1 MLDTDPTATVDDL
14 EHDLADLDEAEL
26 PAIEQHGNGASG
38 AITEDEAT
46 VALAAAIATPVEEP
60 TELGDLDAIALDG
73 LGARPLPI
81 TPIPFLK
88 RKVYGRYRSVGAPFQ
103 VELRVDVDGPS
114 PTMRISADYYSIS
127 GATVSYFGSMRVDS
141 PAVAVTA
148 THVVITGLGRYTWA
162 AGAPRVKVTIPRVPL
177 TSAPAA
183 ATMQHLLSSGSPGA
197 TYICRYVGPAFRA
210 VLFEQD
216 CQDTVP
222 TPFVSYNT
230 GSLPSGGPARTLS
243 VGAAFAEAGVQLLT
257 TGSNNIISTTEAGTN
272 SAWSDA
278 ELHASMIRHFSR
290 WRDVPQWAV
299 WLFHARLHDLGTG
312 LYGIMFDQ
320 QGKQR
325 QGCAVF
331 YAGIGGTTA
340 DARRL
345 QAYTCVHELGHCF
358 NLLHSWQKS
367 LANPPQPNRPASP
380 SWMNYPWRFPGG
392 AGAFWSAFPFKFD
405 AQELVHIRHA
415 FQKDVIM
422 GGNPFGTGSALED
435 LESWRQP
442 VEDRSGLILELDAPA
457 SFAYGAPVTVQV
469 KLTSADPRGIV
480 VTKHLRPRNG
490 NVEIAIAQPDGRVV
504 EYEPLL
510 HHCMNDEDTIVLGGE
525 QQAFADMA
533 FIHYGKDGFYF
544 ERPGTY
550 RLRARYTAP
559 DGSIIVSDTTTI
571 RIRPPATAEDAEVAE
586 LLFGDEQGT
595 LMYLVGSDFEGLQ
608 RGNDALTRVWEEHP
622 EHPLANVARLIQGVN
637 AAREFKEIQPDN
649 TVSVREPD
657 LDAAAGLLAPIL
669 DIASMRKSVAKKKEE
684 GERTAIVARQ
694 LRTEIAPAQPD
705 AALEG
710 YLVARRR
717 EIAAEVGGDLD

>member
-1 MLDTDPTATVDDL
+1 MLDTDPTATVDEY

-26 PAIEQHGNGASG
+26 HLEPQQNGGSATI
-38 AITEDEAT
+38 AEDD
-46 VALAAAIATPVEEP
+46 AIAAVAAVLAPPVEEP
-60 TELGDLDAIALDG
+60 TQLGDLEAAAIDG
-73 LGARPLPI
+73 LGARQLPI
-81 TPIPFLK
+81 PPVPILK
-88 RKVYGRYRSVGAPFQ
+88 RKVYGRYRSTGAPYQ

-127 GATVSYFGSMRVDS
+127 GATVSYFGSMRVDAPVVS
-141 PAVAVTA
+141 ITPS
-148 THVVITGLGRYTWA
+148 HVVIKGTGRYTWA
-162 AGAPRVKVTIPRVPL
+162 AGATGVKVTIPRVPI
-177 TSAPAA
+177 SSSPAA
-183 ATMQHLLSSGSPGA
+183 ATMQHILPSGSPGA
-197 TYICRYVGPAFRA
+197 TYICRYVGPGFRA

-222 TPFVSYNT
+222 DPFTSYNT

-243 VGAAFAEAGVQLLT
+243 VIGAYAEAGVQLLS
-257 TGSNNIISTTEAGTN
+257 TGANNVISTAEAGAN
-272 SAWSDA
+272 GAWSDA
-278 ELHASMIRHFSR
+278 ELHAAMVRHFSR

-331 YAGIGGTTA
+331 YAGIGGTSA

-367 LANPPQPNRPASP
+367 LASPPQPNRPASP

-392 AGAFWSAFPFKFD
+392 AGAFWSAFPFRFD
-405 AQELVHIRHA
+405 APELVHIRHG

-422 GGNPFGTGSALED
+422 GGSPFGTGSALED
-435 LESWRQP
+435 LESWREP
-442 VEDRSGLILELDAPA
+442 VEDRSGLRLELEAPV

-469 KLTSADPRGIV
+469 KLTSADPRGIE

-490 NVEIAIAQPDGRVV
+490 NVEIAIAQPGGRVV

-510 HHCMNDEDTIVLGGE
+510 HHCMSDEDTIALGGE
-525 QQAFADMA
+525 QQSYADMA
-533 FIHYGKDGFYF
+533 FLHYGKEGFYF

-559 DGSIIVSDTTTI
+559 DGSVVVSGTTTI
-571 RIRPPATAEDAEVAE
+571 RVRPPATAEDVEVADM
-586 LLFGDEQGT
+586 LFGDEQGT
-595 LMYLVGSDFEGLQ
+595 LMYLVGSDFDGLQ
-608 RGNDALTRVWEEHP
+608 RGNEALTKIWSEHP
-622 EHPLANVARLIQGVN
+622 DHPLADVARLIQGVN
-637 AAREFKEIQPDN
+637 AAREFKQIEADDTVTVRKPD
-649 TVSVREPD
+649 V
-657 LDAAAGLLAPIL
+657 DAAVGLLAPVM
-669 DIASMRKSVAKKKEE
+669 DVGAVRKTAGKKKEE
-684 GERTAIVARQ
+684 LDKTTAVAKQ
-694 LRTEIAPAQPD
+694 LRTEIAPEAGD
-705 AALEG
+705 AIQG
-710 YLVARRR
+710 YIVARRR
-717 EIAAEVGGDLD
+717 EIAAEVGTALN

>member
-14 EHDLADLDEAEL
+14 EHDLADLDEVEL
-26 PAIEQHGNGASG
+26 PLEQHPNGG
-38 AITEDEAT
+38 AATIAEDEAAT
-46 VALAAAIATPVEEP
+46 AISVALAPPVEEP
-60 TELGDLDAIALDG
+60 TELGDLDAVALDG
-73 LGARPLPI
+73 LGARPLP
-81 TPIPFLK
+81 TQPLPFLK
-88 RKVYGRYRSVGAPFQ
+88 RKVYGRYRSAGAPYQ

-114 PTMRISADYYSIS
+114 PTMRISADYFAIS
-127 GATVSYFGSMRVDS
+127 GATVSYFGSMRVDA
-141 PAVAVTA
+141 PAVAITA

-162 AGAPRVKVTIPRVPL
+162 AGAPRVRVTIPRVPL

-183 ATMQHLLSSGSPGA
+183 ATMQHLLPSGSPGA
-197 TYICRYVGPAFRA
+197 TYICRYLGPAFRT

-222 TPFVSYNT
+222 SPFAAYNT

-243 VGAAFAEAGVQLLT
+243 AITAYAEAGVQLLT
-257 TGSNNIISTTEAGTN
+257 TGGNDVVSTAEAGAN
-272 SAWSDA
+272 AAWSDA

-290 WRDVPQWAV
+290 WRDLPQWAV
-299 WLFHARLHDLGTG
+299 WLFHARLHDIGPN

-331 YAGIGGTTA
+331 YQGIGGTTA

-345 QAYTCVHELGHCF
+345 QLYTCIHELGHCF

-367 LANPPQPNRPASP
+367 LATPPQPNRPASP

-392 AGAFWSAFPFKFD
+392 PAAFWSAFPFRFD

-415 FQKDVIM
+415 FLKDVIM
-422 GGNPFGTGSALED
+422 GGNPFGTGAALED
-435 LESWRQP
+435 LESWSQP
-442 VEDRSGLILELDAPA
+442 VEDRSGIRLELAAPA
-457 SFAYGAPVTVQV
+457 SFAFGAPVTVEV
-469 KLTSADPRGIV
+469 KLTSIDPRGV
-480 VTKHLRPRNG
+480 VVSKHIRPRNG
-490 NVEIAIAQPDGRVV
+490 NVEIAIAQPSGRVV

-510 HHCMNDEDTIVLGGE
+510 SHCVSDEDAIVLGGE
-525 QQAFADMA
+525 EQAYADRA

-544 ERPGTY
+544 EQPGTY

-559 DGSIIVSDTTTI
+559 DGSVVVSDTLAI
-571 RIRPPATAEDAEVAE
+571 RVLPPATAEDVAVAD

-608 RGNDALTRVWEEHP
+608 RGNDALTRIWEEHP

-637 AAREFKEIQPDN
+637 AAREFKEIQADN
-649 TVSVREPD
+649 TVRVREPD
-657 LDAAAGLLAPIL
+657 AATAKGLLAPIM
-669 DIASMRKSVAKKKEE
+669 DVAAVRKTAAKRKEE
-684 GERTAIVARQ
+684 GEKTTAVARE
-694 LRTEIAPAQPD
+694 LRTEIAPAQED

-710 YLVARRR
+710 YIVARRR
-717 EIAAEVGGDLD
+717 EIAAEVGTGLD

>member
-26 PAIEQHGNGASG
+26 SLEPHQNGGSA

-46 VALAAAIATPVEEP
+46 AALASVLAPPVEEP
-60 TELGDLDAIALDG
+60 TQLGDLEAAAIDG
-73 LGARPLPI
+73 LGARQLPI
-81 TPIPFLK
+81 TPIPILK
-88 RKVYGRYRSVGAPFQ
+88 RKVYGRYRSTGTPYQ

-114 PTMRISADYYSIS
+114 PTMRISADYYAIS
-127 GATVSYFGSMRVDS
+127 GATVSYFGSMRVDAPIVS
-141 PAVAVTA
+141 ITA
-148 THVVITGLGRYTWA
+148 SHVVIKGIGRYTWA
-162 AGAPRVKVTIPRVPL
+162 AGAPRVKVTIPRVPF
-177 TSAPAA
+177 TAAPAA
-183 ATMQHLLSSGSPGA
+183 ATMQHIQPSGSPGA
-197 TYICRYVGPAFRA
+197 TYICRYLGPGFRA
-210 VLFEQD
+210 MLFEQD

-222 TPFVSYNT
+222 SPFTSYNT

-243 VGAAFAEAGVQLLT
+243 VVTAFAEAGVQVLT
-257 TGSNNIISTTEAGTN
+257 TGANNVISTAEAGAN

-278 ELHASMIRHFSR
+278 ELHAAMIRHFSR
-290 WRDVPQWAV
+290 WREVPQWAV

-367 LANPPQPNRPASP
+367 LATPPQPNRPASP

-392 AGAFWSAFPFKFD
+392 AGAFWSAFPFRFD
-405 AQELVHIRHA
+405 APELVHIRHG

-435 LESWRQP
+435 LESWREP
-442 VEDRSGLILELDAPA
+442 VEDRSGLRLELEAPT
-457 SFAYGAPVTVQV
+457 SFAFGAPVTVEV
-469 KLTSADPRGIV
+469 KLTSADPRGIQ

-510 HHCMNDEDTIVLGGE
+510 HHCMSDEDTIALGGE
-525 QQAFADMA
+525 QRSYADRA
-533 FIHYGKDGFYF
+533 FIHYGKQGFYF
-544 ERPGTY
+544 ESPGTY

-559 DGSIIVSDTTTI
+559 DGSVVVSDTTAI
-571 RIRPPATAEDAEVAE
+571 RVRPPATAEDVEVAD

-595 LMYLVGSDFEGLQ
+595 LMYLVGSDFDGLR
-608 RGNDALTRVWEEHP
+608 RGNEALTQVWSEHP
-622 EHPLANVARLIQGVN
+622 DHPLADVARLIQGVN
-637 AAREFKEIQPDN
+637 AAREFKQIEADDTVTVRKPD
-649 TVSVREPD
+649 VDSAV
-657 LDAAAGLLAPIL
+657 GLLAPVL
-669 DIASMRKSVAKKKEE
+669 DLTAVRKTVAKKKEE
-684 GERTAIVARQ
+684 MDKTTAVARQ
-694 LRTEIAPAQPD
+694 LRTEIAPAQSDP
-705 AALEG
+705 ALEG
-710 YLVARRR
+710 YIVARRR
-717 EIAAEVGGDLD
+717 EIAAEVGTALD

>member
-26 PAIEQHGNGASG
+26 PAYEPHANGGSA

-46 VALAAAIATPVEEP
+46 VAMAAALATPVEEP

-88 RKVYGRYRSVGAPFQ
+88 RKVYGRYRSAGTPYQ

-114 PTMRISADYYSIS
+114 PTMRISADYYAIS
-127 GATVSYFGSMRVDS
+127 GATMSYFGSMRVDA
-141 PAVAVTA
+141 PAVAISA
-148 THVVITGLGRYTWA
+148 THVVITGTGRYTWA
-162 AGAPRVKVTIPRVPL
+162 AGAPRVKVTIPRVPF

-183 ATMQHLLSSGSPGA
+183 ATMQHLLPSGSPGA
-197 TYICRYVGPAFRA
+197 TYICKYAGPAFRA
-210 VLFEQD
+210 VVFEQD

-222 TPFVSYNT
+222 TPFTTYHT
-230 GSLPSGGPARTLS
+230 GSLPSGGPARPLS
-243 VGAAFAEAGVQLLT
+243 VISAFAEAGVQLLT
-257 TGSNNIISTTEAGTN
+257 TGRNNIISTAEAGTN
-272 SAWSDA
+272 AAWSDA
-278 ELHASMIRHFSR
+278 ELHASMVRHFSR

-299 WLFHARLHDLGTG
+299 WLFHAKLHDLGTG

-331 YAGIGGTTA
+331 YAGIGGTSA

-367 LANPPQPNRPASP
+367 LATPPQPNRPASP

-392 AGAFWSAFPFKFD
+392 AGAFWSAFPFRFD
-405 AQELVHIRHA
+405 AQELVHIRHG
-415 FQKDVIM
+415 FLKDVIM

-435 LESWRQP
+435 LESWRSP
-442 VEDRSGLILELDAPA
+442 IEDRSGLLLELDAPA
-457 SFAYGAPVTVQV
+457 SFAYAAPVTVQV

-510 HHCMNDEDTIVLGGE
+510 HHCMSDEDTVVLGGE

-544 ERPGTY
+544 EQPGTY

-559 DGSIIVSDTTTI
+559 DGSVVVSDTTTI
-571 RIRPPATAEDAEVAE
+571 RVRPPVTAEDAEVAE
-586 LLFGDEQGT
+586 LMFGDEQGT
-595 LMYLVGSDFEGLQ
+595 LMYLVGSDFDGLR
-608 RGNDALTRVWEEHP
+608 RGNDALTRVWSEHP
-622 EHPLANVARLIQGVN
+622 EHPLADVARVIQGVN
-637 AAREFKEIQPDN
+637 AAREFKQIEADDTLTVRKPD
-649 TVSVREPD
+649 V
-657 LDAAAGLLAPIL
+657 DAAIGLLAPVL
-669 DIASMRKSVAKKKEE
+669 DVNAVRKTAAKRKPEIEKLTAVAK
-684 GERTAIVARQ
+684 Q
-694 LRTEIAPAQPD
+694 LRTEIAPAAD
-705 AALEG
+705 DSIAG

-717 EIAAEVGGDLD
+717 EIAAEIGTAFD

>member
-14 EHDLADLDEAEL
+14 EHDLADLDEAGL
-26 PAIEQHGNGASG
+26 PILEPHSNGGSA

-46 VALAAAIATPVEEP
+46 VALAAAIAAPVEEP

-88 RKVYGRYRSVGAPFQ
+88 RKVYGRYRSAGTPYQ

-114 PTMRISADYYSIS
+114 PTMRISADYYAVS
-127 GATVSYFGSMRVDS
+127 GATVSYFGSMRVDA
-141 PAVAVTA
+141 PAVAISA
-148 THVVITGLGRYTWA
+148 SHVVITGTGRYTWA

-183 ATMQHLLSSGSPGA
+183 ATMQHLLAGGSPAA
-197 TYICRYVGPAFRA
+197 TYICKYVGPAFRA

-222 TPFVSYNT
+222 TPFTSYNT
-230 GSLPSGGPARTLS
+230 GSLPSGGPARPLS
-243 VGAAFAEAGVQLLT
+243 VISAFAEAGVQLLT
-257 TGSNNIISTTEAGTN
+257 TGRNNIISTAEAGTN
-272 SAWSDA
+272 TAWSDA

-299 WLFHARLHDLGTG
+299 WLFHAKLHDLGTG

-325 QGCAVF
+325 QGCATF

-392 AGAFWSAFPFKFD
+392 AGAFWSAFPFRFD
-405 AQELVHIRHA
+405 AQELVHIRHG
-415 FQKDVIM
+415 FLNDVIM
-422 GGNPFGTGSALED
+422 GGNPFGTGSALQD

-442 VEDRSGLILELDAPA
+442 VEDRSGLLLELEAPA

-504 EYEPLL
+504 VYEPLL
-510 HHCMNDEDTIVLGGE
+510 HHCMSDEDTIVLGGE

-559 DGSIIVSDTTTI
+559 DGSVVVSDTTTI
-571 RIRPPATAEDAEVAE
+571 RVRPPVTAEDAEVAE
-586 LLFGDEQGT
+586 LMFGDEQGT
-595 LMYLVGSDFEGLQ
+595 LMYLVGSDFDGLR
-608 RGNDALTRVWEEHP
+608 RGNEALTRVWSEHP
-622 EHPLANVARLIQGVN
+622 EHPLAGVARVIQGVN
-637 AAREFKEIQPDN
+637 KAREFKQIEADDTVTVRKPDA
-649 TVSVREPD
+649 
-657 LDAAAGLLAPIL
+657 DAAVALLEPVL
-669 DIASMRKSVAKKKEE
+669 DLAAVRKTAAKRKPEIEKLTAVAK
-684 GERTAIVARQ
+684 Q
-694 LRTEIAPAQPD
+694 LRTEIAPAAD
-705 AALEG
+705 ESIAG

-717 EIAAEVGGDLD
+717 EIAAEIGTGLD